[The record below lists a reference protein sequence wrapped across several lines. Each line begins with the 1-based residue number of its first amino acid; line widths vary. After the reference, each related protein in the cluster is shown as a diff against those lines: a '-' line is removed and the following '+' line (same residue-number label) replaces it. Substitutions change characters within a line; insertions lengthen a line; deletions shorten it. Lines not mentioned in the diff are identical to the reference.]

1 MTARVEAIGMS
12 RRSLVARLVACGTGL
27 VLGSPTLARRTSR
40 SAGSWNFGAAHLE
53 WEPLEV
59 GTGDTLLVSA
69 QVRGVPAR
77 AVLDSGSGASIMS
90 TALAAKLGL
99 NNGERRMISGLSAKA
114 PVLLVRDI
122 DVQLA
127 RETRRLPFAVVGDL
141 SSVSAA
147 FGRPIDVLLGADMFT
162 GSCIALDFANRR
174 MAVVKS
180 GTFLA
185 GPDWRAVA
193 LGRGAKQELF
203 IRASV
208 EGLSPVPLMIDL
220 GSSAALML
228 SSAYARDQGLL
239 NGKLVSTA
247 AIGGVDGVRVNDAF
261 TTQNINIEG
270 LGVSNVPTLGMRAWL
285 STSTVGNVGLPLIA
299 QFDVVF
305 DVTAGFVWLRP
316 LGPRRRL
323 PMLKDRSGLGLAA
336 SPTALTVVH
345 VAANSPAEKAGW
357 AVGDR
362 IVAVNGHSI
371 DANYTRGELWQVRS
385 RPAGTLVKLTM
396 ASGDVRELRL
406 ADYY

>member
-1 MTARVEAIGMS
+1 M
-12 RRSLVARLVACGTGL
+12 
-27 VLGSPTLARRTSR
+27 
-40 SAGSWNFGAAHLE
+40 
-53 WEPLEV
+53 
-59 GTGDTLLVSA
+59 
-69 QVRGVPAR
+69 R

-99 NNGERRMISGLSAKA
+99 NDGERRMISGLSAKA

-147 FGRPIDVLLGADMFT
+147 FGRPIDILLGADMFT
-162 GSCIALDFANRR
+162 GSCIALDFAKRR

-208 EGLSPVPLMIDL
+208 SGLPPVPLMIDL

-247 AIGGVDGVRVNDAF
+247 AIGGVDGVRINDAF
-261 TTQNINIEG
+261 TIQNINIEG

-316 LGPRRRL
+316 LGPPRRL

>member
-1 MTARVEAIGMS
+1 M
-12 RRSLVARLVACGTGL
+12 
-27 VLGSPTLARRTSR
+27 
-40 SAGSWNFGAAHLE
+40 
-53 WEPLEV
+53 
-59 GTGDTLLVSA
+59 
-69 QVRGVPAR
+69 
-77 AVLDSGSGASIMS
+77 
-90 TALAAKLGL
+90 
-99 NNGERRMISGLSAKA
+99 
-114 PVLLVRDI
+114 
-122 DVQLA
+122 
-127 RETRRLPFAVVGDL
+127 
-141 SSVSAA
+141 SAA

-208 EGLSPVPLMIDL
+208 SGLPPVPLMIDL

-247 AIGGVDGVRVNDAF
+247 AIGGVDGVRINDAF
-261 TTQNINIEG
+261 TIQNINIEG

-371 DANYTRGELWQVRS
+371 DANYTRGELWQARS